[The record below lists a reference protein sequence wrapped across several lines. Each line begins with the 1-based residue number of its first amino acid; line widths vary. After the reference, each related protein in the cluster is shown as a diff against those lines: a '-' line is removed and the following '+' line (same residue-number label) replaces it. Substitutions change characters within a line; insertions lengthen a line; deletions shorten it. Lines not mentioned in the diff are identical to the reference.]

1 MSKSYVAVVKD
12 PFSRLED
19 ASVFTGSS
27 LEEVLADLVEME
39 WVTADQVAELTFK
52 DGTCVVPVDGGM
64 DVVVFEP

>member
-1 MSKSYVAVVKD
+1 M
-12 PFSRLED
+12 
-19 ASVFTGSS
+19 FTGSS

>member
-39 WVTADQVAELTFK
+39 W
-52 DGTCVVPVDGGM
+52 
-64 DVVVFEP
+64 EP